1 MVLQDVHGL
10 VGYDHT
16 TQQLYTLEYPP
27 NSLATKQK
35 LASTQPKRSET
46 LISPKGITDRPLG
59 SSPDPIKPASLRKA
73 LETLAVFYHVITVY
87 PLLPGLMIAT
97 YAIYHPARVIFP
109 ILLSLILPRSFSR
122 RSDWLRSLP
131 LWRFV
136 ASYFPLTLYRTTP
149 LPTNQKYIFGYHPH
163 GILSH
168 GAFAAFATE
177 SLGFSTLFPGI
188 ENSLLT
194 LDSNF
199 KIPIYR
205 DYLLLLGM
213 NSVSRASCENI
224 LSTGGA
230 DNYGTG
236 RAITIV
242 IGGAKE
248 SLEAVPGSMRLVLR
262 NRKGFAKLAI
272 RTGASLVPVLA
283 FGENDLYTMTA
294 DLDPK
299 TFAGRAQQ
307 TFKRVFGLTVPFL
320 YSKGPYTLDFG
331 VTPHRRPV
339 NIVVGRPIAV
349 RKMGDLIDG
358 AYLDEVH
365 GRYIEELERIW
376 HEWKGVFAP
385 RNIEDIE
392 II

>member
-1 MVLQDVHGL
+1 LPS
-10 VGYDHT
+10 T
-16 TQQLYTLEYPP
+16 P
-27 NSLATKQK
+27 N
-35 LASTQPKRSET
+35 
-46 LISPKGITDRPLG
+46 
-59 SSPDPIKPASLRKA
+59 PIKLTGLRKV
-73 LETLAVFYHVITVY
+73 LETLAVSFHVITIY
-87 PLLPGLMIAT
+87 PLIPAIVIAI
-97 YAIYHPARVIFP
+97 YAIYYPPRVIFP
-109 ILLSLILPRSFSR
+109 ILLSLILPRSYSR
-122 RSDWLRSLP
+122 RSDFLRSLP
-131 LWRFV
+131 LWRLV
-136 ASYFPLTLYRTTP
+136 ASYFPLTLYRTIA
-149 LPTNQKYIFGYHPH
+149 LPANQKYIFGYHPH

-177 SLGFSTLFPGI
+177 SLGFSSLFPGI

-213 NSVSRASCENI
+213 NSVSRSSCENI
-224 LSTGGA
+224 LSTGGT
-230 DNYGTG
+230 DNKGTG

-272 RTGASLVPVLA
+272 RTGSSLVPVLA

-299 TFAGRAQQ
+299 TFAGRVQQ

-320 YSKGPYTLDFG
+320 YSKGPYKMDFG
-331 VTPHRRPV
+331 ITPHRRPV

-349 RKMGDLIDG
+349 RKMEDPINE

-365 GRYIEELERIW
+365 GKYIEELERIW
-376 HEWKGVFAP
+376 FEWKGVFAP
-385 RNIEDIE
+385 GNVEDIM

>member
-1 MVLQDVHGL
+1 MAVEDIHGL
-10 VGYDHT
+10 VGYNQT
-16 TQQLYTLEYPP
+16 TQRLYNFEHPSHPLP
-27 NSLATKQK
+27 SKQDPGSGP
-35 LASTQPKRSET
+35 LSHLQ
-46 LISPKGITDRPLG
+46 KGLQ
-59 SSPDPIKPASLRKA
+59 
-73 LETLAVFYHVITVY
+73 TLAVFYHVITIY
-87 PLLPGLMIAT
+87 PLLPGVIIAA
-97 YAIYHPARVIFP
+97 YACYNPARVVFP
-109 ILLSLILPRSFSR
+109 ILLSLLLPRSYSR
-122 RSDWLRSLP
+122 RSDFLRCLP
-131 LWRFV
+131 IWRLV

-149 LPTNQKYIFGYHPH
+149 LPPNQKYIFGYHPH

-177 SLGFSTLFPGI
+177 SLGFFSLFPGI

-194 LDSNF
+194 LESSF

-213 NSVSRASCENI
+213 NSVSRSSCERI
-224 LSTGGA
+224 LSNDGT
-230 DNYGTG
+230 DNKGTG

-248 SLEAVPGSMRLVLR
+248 SLEAAPGSMRLVLR
-262 NRKGFAKLAI
+262 HRKGFAKLAI

-283 FGENDLYTMTA
+283 FGENELYTMTA

-299 TFAGRAQQ
+299 TLSGRAQQ
-307 TFKRVFGLTVPFL
+307 AFKRVFGLTVPFL

-331 VTPHRRPV
+331 LTPHRRPV

-349 RKMGDLIDG
+349 KKMEDPIDER
-358 AYLDEVH
+358 YLDEVH
-365 GRYIEELERIW
+365 ARYIEELERIW
-376 HEWKGVFAP
+376 YTWKGVFAP
-385 RNIEDIE
+385 ESVENMK

>member
-1 MVLQDVHGL
+1 MLSPS
-10 VGYDHT
+10 T
-16 TQQLYTLEYPP
+16 PS
-27 NSLATKQK
+27 SLASSS
-35 LASTQPKRSET
+35 LSTP
-46 LISPKGITDRPLG
+46 
-59 SSPDPIKPASLRKA
+59 SSTPHDDL
-73 LETLAVFYHVITVY
+73 
-87 PLLPGLMIAT
+87 
-97 YAIYHPARVIFP
+97 
-109 ILLSLILPRSFSR
+109 
-122 RSDWLRSLP
+122 LRSLP
-131 LWRFV
+131 LWRLV

-149 LPTNQKYIFGYHPH
+149 LPANQKYIFGYHPH

-168 GAFAAFATE
+168 GAFAAFTTE

-194 LDSNF
+194 LDANF

-213 NSVSRASCENI
+213 NSVSRASCEHI
-224 LSTGGA
+224 LSTGGT
-230 DNYGTG
+230 DTHGTG

-242 IGGAKE
+242 VGGAKE

-283 FGENDLYTMTA
+283 FGENDLYTLTA

-299 TFAGRAQQ
+299 TFAGKMQQ
-307 TFKRVFGLTVPFL
+307 AFKRVFGLTVPFL
-320 YSKGPYTLDFG
+320 YSRGPYRWDFG
-331 VTPHRRPV
+331 VTPHRKPV

-349 RKMGDLIDG
+349 RRMEDPVDEV
-358 AYLDEVH
+358 YLDEVH
-365 GRYIEELERIW
+365 ANYIEELERVW
-376 HEWKGVFAP
+376 GEWKGVFAP
-385 RNIEDIE
+385 GNIEDIM

>member
-1 MVLQDVHGL
+1 MVAQDVHGL
-10 VGYDHT
+10 VGYNHT
-16 TQQLYTLEYPP
+16 TQQLYTVE
-27 NSLATKQK
+27 
-35 LASTQPKRSET
+35 
-46 LISPKGITDRPLG
+46 
-59 SSPDPIKPASLRKA
+59 
-73 LETLAVFYHVITVY
+73 
-87 PLLPGLMIAT
+87 
-97 YAIYHPARVIFP
+97 HPSVIFP
-109 ILLSLILPRSFSR
+109 VLLSLILPRSYSR
-122 RSDWLRSLP
+122 RSDFLRSLP
-131 LWRFV
+131 LWRLV
-136 ASYFPLTLYRTTP
+136 ASYFPLTLYRTRP
-149 LPTNQKYIFGYHPH
+149 LPGNQKYIFGYHPH

-177 SLGFSTLFPGI
+177 SLGFSSLFPGI

-213 NSVSRASCENI
+213 NSVSRSSCENI
-224 LSTGGA
+224 LSTGGT
-230 DNYGTG
+230 DNKGAG
-236 RAITIV
+236 RSITIV

-299 TFAGRAQQ
+299 TFAGRVQQ

-320 YSKGPYTLDFG
+320 YSKGPYKLDFG

-339 NIVVGRPIAV
+339 NIVVGRPIDV
-349 RKMGDLIDG
+349 RKMEDPVNE
-358 AYLDEVH
+358 AYLDKVH
-365 GRYIEELERIW
+365 GRYLEELERIW
-376 HEWKGVFAP
+376 FEWKGVFAP
-385 RNIEDIE
+385 GNVEDIM